1 VKSRDARQQ
10 DGIPS
15 LAANVRIPREKKMY
29 LPEHFTVSDRTLAV
43 DVMRTHPFALLVSL
57 DGGGLPFATHV
68 PVVAQDTAAGLL
80 LEGHLARANAH
91 ATWLEAQ
98 RQVLVIFN
106 GPDAYV
112 SPALYESRLAV
123 PTWNYIAV
131 HAYGDVE
138 IVAGTHEKTALLER
152 LVGQHD
158 PAYTAQW
165 QQLPDAYRQK
175 MLDAIVGFRIH
186 VTDLQAKFK
195 LSQNRPAEDRA
206 SVWQAF
212 AHASDDP
219 SRELAVWMRRL
230 GLA

>member
-1 VKSRDARQQ
+1 
-10 DGIPS
+10 
-15 LAANVRIPREKKMY
+15 MY
-29 LPEHFTVSDRTLAV
+29 LPEHFSVSDQALALE
-43 DVMRTHPFALLVSL
+43 VMRAHPFALLVSP
-57 DGGGLPFATHV
+57 DGAGRPYATHL
-68 PVVAQDTAAGLL
+68 PLVAQDAAAEVL
-80 LEGHLARANAH
+80 LEGHLARANAQ
-91 ATWLEAQ
+91 ATWLTAQ

-112 SPALYESRLAV
+112 SPALYETRLAV

-138 IVAGTHEKTALLER
+138 IIDGPQEKTALLER

-158 PAYTAQW
+158 AAYTAQW

-175 MLDAIVGFRIH
+175 MLEAIVGFRIR

-206 SVWQAF
+206 SVCHAF
-212 AHASDDP
+212 SNASDDQ
-219 SRELAVWMRRL
+219 SRELAAWMHRL